1 MAKKAT
7 RKQKH
12 VPQRM
17 CIVCR
22 ERYDKRRLTRIVNSP
37 QEGVVVDL
45 SGKKNGRGAYLC
57 DQVVC
62 WNKAISE
69 TKILEQALK
78 CDLSPQ
84 ELEALADF
92 TPVAGKRTELKND

>member
-1 MAKKAT
+1 MAKKAS

-17 CIVCR
+17 CVACR
-22 ERYDKRRLTRIVNSP
+22 KRYDKRRLTRIVNSP
-37 QEGVVVDL
+37 QDGVVVDL

-62 WNKAISE
+62 WDNAINE
-69 TKILEQALK
+69 TTLLEQALK
-78 CDLSPQ
+78 CEISPG
-84 ELEALADF
+84 ERAAF
-92 TPVAGKRTELKND
+92 TEFKPVANQGME

>member
-1 MAKKAT
+1 VAKKAS

-17 CIVCR
+17 CIACK
-22 ERYDKRRLTRIVNSP
+22 ERYDKRRLTRIVNST
-37 QEGVVVDL
+37 EDGVVVDL

-57 DQVVC
+57 DQVAC

-69 TKILEQALK
+69 TNLLNQALK
-78 CDLSPQ
+78 CEISP
-84 ELEALADF
+84 EERDTLAEYK
-92 TPVAGKRTELKND
+92 PVANQVME